1 MAPFLLVAFIVVPL
15 LEIYLI
21 SRVGHLIGLP
31 LTLVVLLVVSI
42 LGAVVVKREGVRA
55 WRNFRRATASGRMP
69 TREMA
74 DGALVL
80 VGGVLLLTP
89 GFLTDALGFL
99 FVLPMTRPLV
109 RRLLTT
115 VFLRRFLPLGPAVG
129 AARLG
134 SRGWRRHRRRRRGS
148 QRVVDIDLLPRDP
161 RG

>member
-1 MAPFLLVAFIVVPL
+1 MAPLLLVVFLVVPL

-31 LTLVVLLVVSI
+31 LTLGVLLAVSI
-42 LGAVVVKREGVRA
+42 LGAIVVKREGVRA
-55 WRNFRRATASGRMP
+55 WGNLRRAVPSGRMP

-89 GFLTDALGFL
+89 GFLTDAVGFL
-99 FVLPMTRPLV
+99 FVLPATRPLV

-115 VFLRRFLPLGPAVG
+115 LVLRRFLPLGPAIG
-129 AARLG
+129 ATRLG
-134 SRGWRRHRRRRRGS
+134 AGAWRRSRHRSGRG
-148 QRVVDIDLLPRDP
+148 RLRETDLPPREPWD
-161 RG
+161 

>member
-1 MAPFLLVAFIVVPL
+1 MAPVLLVLFLVVPL
-15 LEIYLI
+15 VEIYLI

-31 LTLVVLLVVSI
+31 LTLGVLLAVSV

-55 WRNFRRATASGRMP
+55 WGNLREAVTSGRMP

-89 GFLTDALGFL
+89 GFLTDAVGFL
-99 FVLPMTRPLV
+99 FVLPASRPLV

-115 VFLRRFLPLGPAVG
+115 LVLRRFLPLGPAIG
-129 AARLG
+129 ATRLG
-134 SRGWRRHRRRRRGS
+134 TGAWRRSRGPRG
-148 QRVVDIDLLPRDP
+148 QARIGETGRLPRQP
-161 RG
+161 WH